1 MKTNKVLEKLVS
13 SGEIKSYRFDRFDEM
28 GRIRED
34 DTIRGSNNTER
45 LTVVLPS
52 GNTFIVDCYSSG
64 VLENLTLVVDE
75 PVSFGKTNAE

>member
-1 MKTNKVLEKLVS
+1 MKTSKVLEKLVS

-52 GNTFIVDCYSSG
+52 GSTFIVDCYSSG

-75 PVSFGKTNAE
+75 PVPSKETD